1 MKKTDAVRK
10 RNEER
15 KKEKRNGRNI
25 LEKKMDTGG
34 KTEPNKKQ
42 VNRKPTNR
50 EEKV

>member
-1 MKKTDAVRK
+1 MKKERK
-10 RNEER
+10 RKEMEEIFWR
-15 KKEKRNGRNI
+15 SRE
-25 LEKKMDTGG
+25 KMDTGG